1 MTLSRTLVGLCAA
14 VLCGATLAQPATDA
28 TAPLWAAEHAREDA
42 GDLAGAIRACM
53 DILRQHPKDAQ
64 AMNVIA
70 GLNGKQ
76 GRYRDEVAW
85 AQRALSADPGFFRAE
100 INRGT
105 ALAQLGQ
112 PRQAQA
118 AFEHARQLAP
128 NDPMPVYSLGVLA
141 ENRRDARAA
150 TALYEQSVKLD
161 AKPRRGLVQPGRDVR
176 DDRPLRRCAGRARQG
191 ARAGSARRGRAG
203 DAPPRRGRQ
212 GGQALN
218 QGAGESAAS
227 VVALRDAAPEV
238 ISKVSAKP
246 NHIDRK

>member
-1 MTLSRTLVGLCAA
+1 MTFRGTLVGLCAA
-14 VLCGATLAQPATDA
+14 ALHAATLAQPAADKKA
-28 TAPLWAAEHAREDA
+28 SVPLWADEHAREDA

-64 AMNVIA
+64 AMNTIA
-70 GLNGKQ
+70 GLNGKL
-76 GRYRDEVAW
+76 GRYRDEIAW

-128 NDPMPVYSLGVLA
+128 GDPMPVYSLGVLA
-141 ENRRDARAA
+141 ENRHDVRAA

-161 AKPRRGLVQPGRDVR
+161 PKFDSGWFNLAAMYATARRFDDALAALDKVLALDPRAEDARAMRRRVQADKAA
-176 DDRPLRRCAGRARQG
+176 AGR
-191 ARAGSARRGRAG
+191 
-203 DAPPRRGRQ
+203 
-212 GGQALN
+212 
-218 QGAGESAAS
+218 
-227 VVALRDAAPEV
+227 
-238 ISKVSAKP
+238 
-246 NHIDRK
+246 